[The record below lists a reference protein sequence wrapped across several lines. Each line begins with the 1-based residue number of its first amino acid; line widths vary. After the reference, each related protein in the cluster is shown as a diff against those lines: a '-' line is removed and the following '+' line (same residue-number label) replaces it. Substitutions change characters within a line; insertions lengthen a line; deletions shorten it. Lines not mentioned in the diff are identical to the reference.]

1 MNFNH
6 FTAHFFRLRCSLTVI
21 PQFCCTIYHFA
32 IALFYNYFY
41 FYQIKSLFLMLIRS
55 NRAIIEEQTHGKQ
68 LIRTT
73 KPSAI
78 IQPSLIRR
86 PNFQTSSLGQGLPS
100 TSPSL
105 SNTHIYHERES
116 TYFISKRFIVRF
128 RSHSLTS
135 LAFPKNHTPTLTFYL
150 VVF

>member
-6 FTAHFFRLRCSLTVI
+6 FTAHFFPLHCSLTVI
-21 PQFCCTIYHFA
+21 PQFCCTIYHLA

-41 FYQIKSLFLMLIRS
+41 FYQIRYLFLMLIRS
-55 NRAIIEEQTHGKQ
+55 RRDIIEVRTHGKQ

-86 PNFQTSSLGQGLPS
+86 PNFQTSSLGQGL
-100 TSPSL
+100 SL
-105 SNTHIYHERES
+105 YLSVVYTHLPWEREN